1 MCLYAASLMI
11 IGTEPRGNLKGNDVK
26 KMLLAATYEGDAEAK
41 RLERSR
47 KLVNTSLATPARFLP
62 PLLHRSILVFP
73 AFYFRMETQN
83 QGDVFDEND
92 DDDG

>member
-62 PLLHRSILVFP
+62 PLFHRSILVFP